1 MKRISSLLVVC
12 AAAAAFAQDHARPV
26 AAGGPIDSP
35 GNYVLVKDVNSLVIS
50 ANDVRLNLNGYSVNG
65 PGGNSGTGIAI
76 RGARGVE
83 VFGGS
88 LSNFAFGV
96 TVENSANV
104 ILRNLRIRAQ
114 GLAIPAPPP
123 ETGIMI
129 VQSSNVVVEG
139 NALYNVGLGIF
150 VRGGMSRGNRIANN
164 TVTAGT
170 NGALGICY
178 NPAPNDP
185 LGPRGDLVYNN
196 LVSGFNNA
204 VALSDMSVANVFREN
219 TLIYR
224 TTAFASPNASNMDS
238 NNTKVMLP

>member
-1 MKRISSLLVVC
+1 MRSIVSLLVVC
-12 AAAAAFAQDHARPV
+12 AAAVSAQDHARPV
-26 AAGGPIDSP
+26 FNGEIIDSP
-35 GNYVLVKDVNSLVIS
+35 GNYSLIRDIGAVVIS
-50 ANDVRLNLNGYSVNG
+50 ANDVTLDLNGYSING
-65 PGGNSGTGIAI
+65 PGGRNGTGVTI

-88 LSNFAFGV
+88 ISDFGFGLV
-96 TVENSANV
+96 VENSANV
-104 ILRNLRIRAQ
+104 VLRNLRIRAQ
-114 GLAIPAPPP
+114 GLAVPAPPP

-129 VQSSNVVVEG
+129 VQSSNVVVEK
-139 NALYNVGLGIF
+139 NALYNVGLGVF

-164 TVTAGT
+164 TITAGT

-178 NPAPNDP
+178 NPAPTDP

-196 LVSGFNNA
+196 LVSGFNTA

-224 TTAFASPNASNMDS
+224 IAAFTSPNASNMDLD
-238 NNTKVMLP
+238 NTKVVLP

>member
-1 MKRISSLLVVC
+1 MRSIVSLLVAC
-12 AAAAAFAQDHARPV
+12 AAALPAQNHSRPV
-26 AAGGPIDSP
+26 ANGVIDSP
-35 GNYVLVKDVNSLVIS
+35 GNYSLIRDVNSIVIT
-50 ANDVRLNLNGYSVNG
+50 ANDVTLDLNGYSVNG
-65 PGGNSGTGIAI
+65 LGGRAGTGITS

-88 LSNFAFGV
+88 ISDFGFGV
-96 TVENSANV
+96 TVENSSNV
-104 ILRNLRIRAQ
+104 VLRNLRIRAQ
-114 GLAIPAPPP
+114 GLAVPAPPP

-129 VQSSNVVVEG
+129 VQSSNVVVEN
-139 NALYNVGLGIF
+139 NALYNVGLGVF

-164 TVTAGT
+164 TITAGT

-178 NPAPNDP
+178 NPAPGDP

-196 LVSGFNNA
+196 LVSGFNTA

-224 TTAFASPNASNMDS
+224 TAAFTSPNASNLDLD
-238 NNTKVMLP
+238 NTKVMLP